1 MTARTIPFTR
11 SQRATIRTT
20 GLLMLPIGLL
30 LSWSGVTALRGV
42 LPVLQVLFAWPIA
55 VMALHGA
62 VEAALGLALLIG
74 GALFVRAASQG
85 TIAALVG
92 GLRALCVVFA
102 VKAALLL
109 LVVAGLLFSLL
120 GAPLLF

>member
-20 GLLMLPIGLL
+20 GLLMLPIGLVFL
-30 LSWSGVTALRGV
+30 WSGVHSLLEI
-42 LPVLQVLFAWPIA
+42 LPMLQVVILWPIA
-55 VMALHGA
+55 VAAVQAA
-62 VEAALGLALLIG
+62 VEVALGLAQLVG
-74 GALFVRAASQG
+74 GVLFLRAAAQG
-85 TIAALVG
+85 TIVALIG
-92 GLRALCVVFA
+92 GLRALCVLFA

-109 LVVAGLLFSLL
+109 LGVAALLFAMF

>member
-20 GLLMLPIGLL
+20 GLLMLPIGLVL
-30 LSWSGVTALRGV
+30 LFSGVGSLRAT
-42 LPVLQVLFAWPIA
+42 LPVLQMFFAWTFALTALTGAIEA
-55 VMALHGA
+55 V
-62 VEAALGLALLIG
+62 LGLTLLIG
-74 GALFVRAASQG
+74 GVLFVRAAGQG

-109 LVVAGLLFSLL
+109 LVAAALLLPLL
-120 GAPLLF
+120 GAPLM